1 MYFFTFKVERNKES
15 CKEEGK
21 NLFNSYTLTGTVKP
35 QNKLSSWTK
44 ESTVGGSHWDTGN
57 IFLKNRKKKKKF
69 TLLLDTTSQP
79 YFPLFYET
87 SMNGISKS
95 PLQLYLAFK
104 NSK

>member
-1 MYFFTFKVERNKES
+1 MHNKCLEFSKKKKYFFTFKVERNKES

-57 IFLKNRKKKKKF
+57 IFLKNRKKKVY
-69 TLLLDTTSQP
+69 SA
-79 YFPLFYET
+79 
-87 SMNGISKS
+87 S
-95 PLQLYLAFK
+95 
-104 NSK
+104 